1 MSYLSDFDHS
11 FMQRTRLILNDY
23 KGEYD
28 ATLLINCLLGLLI
41 VPKEIFLKS
50 IPEDPLS
57 TITSWGIDGSSIRH
71 PGNVTCNNPKPNT
84 IRGFVINLRHSVA
97 HFSLEPISDKGYVHA
112 FGFTNES
119 EFHAVISLA
128 EICNF
133 VWKLAERLENA

>member
-1 MSYLSDFDHS
+1 MTAAQLDIQGMSLVIILSH
-11 FMQRTRLILNDY
+11 
-23 KGEYD
+23 
-28 ATLLINCLLGLLI
+28 
-41 VPKEIFLKS
+41 
-50 IPEDPLS
+50 
-57 TITSWGIDGSSIRH
+57 
-71 PGNVTCNNPKPNT
+71 NT